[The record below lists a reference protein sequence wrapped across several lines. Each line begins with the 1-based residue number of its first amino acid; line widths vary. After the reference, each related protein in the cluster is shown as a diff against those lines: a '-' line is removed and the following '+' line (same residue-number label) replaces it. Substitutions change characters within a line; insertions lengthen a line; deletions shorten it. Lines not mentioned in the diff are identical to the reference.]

1 MTTMRTTCT
10 TQQGRPQVKQAVCS
24 PNGGVTRRRP
34 MVYPT
39 LQAIADDLTVLQK
52 AHETGR
58 LRRLGKHDPGPIF
71 DHLARGMAR
80 SFDGFS
86 MVPAW
91 WLRALGPWIKKRV
104 LAKPF
109 KPGFML
115 PSRIE
120 RSVWDDSVSFEEGIR
135 SLLDQVARASAP
147 GANPSQPHPIFGRMT
162 PHEWQAYYL
171 RHAELHLNFLEVDE

>member
-1 MTTMRTTCT
+1 MTTVDRAGV
-10 TQQGRPQVKQAVCS
+10 TQRALPRFKQAV
-24 PNGGVTRRRP
+24 GGSNAGATRSRP
-34 MVYPT
+34 VVYPT
-39 LQAIADDLTVLQK
+39 LRAIAEDLAALQK

-58 LRRLGKHDPGPIF
+58 LRRLGNHDPGPIF

-80 SFDGFS
+80 SFDGFP
-86 MVPAW
+86 VVAAW
-91 WLRALGPWIKKRV
+91 WLRWCGPWIKRRV

-109 KPGFML
+109 KPGFIL
-115 PSRIE
+115 PAGIE
-120 RSVWDDSVSFEEGIR
+120 RSVWDDSVSFEDGIR
-135 SLLDQVARASAP
+135 SLLEQVARASAP

>member
-1 MTTMRTTCT
+1 MTTVNGPGI
-10 TQQGRPQVKQAVCS
+10 TQQCRPQFKHAVRS
-24 PNGGVTRRRP
+24 PHEDVTRRRP
-34 MVYPT
+34 MDYPT

-58 LRRLGKHDPGPIF
+58 LRRLGNHDPGPIF

-80 SFDGFS
+80 SFDGFPV
-86 MVPAW
+86 VPAW
-91 WLRALGPWIKKRV
+91 WLRVLGPWIKKRV

-115 PSRIE
+115 PARIE
-120 RSVWDDSVSFEEGIR
+120 RCVWDDSVSFEDGIR
-135 SLLDQVARASAP
+135 SLLEQVARASAP